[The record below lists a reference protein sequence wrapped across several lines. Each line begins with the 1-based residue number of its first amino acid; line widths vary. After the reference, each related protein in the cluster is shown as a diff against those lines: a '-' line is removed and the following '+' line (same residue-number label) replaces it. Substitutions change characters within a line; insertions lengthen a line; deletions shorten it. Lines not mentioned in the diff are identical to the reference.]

1 MPNRLGRDE
10 SVCLPAR
17 DDTLLPVEEELH
29 WIVFGLV
36 GRPGTVADD
45 VITHVRRV
53 WSMNRVSASAVADLW
68 ITSAP

>member
-1 MPNRLGRDE
+1 MSAITRRRSE
-10 SVCLPAR
+10 R
-17 DDTLLPVEEELH
+17 
-29 WIVFGLV
+29 
-36 GRPGTVADD
+36 VADD